1 MSTTALGHERLTA
14 ATPTFEPAEARG
26 AAARLRRAASIGGDV
41 LLLGGVI
48 LCLPFAILAIGVPI
62 ALLVRLLVWII
73 RLV

>member
-14 ATPTFEPAEARG
+14 ATPTFEPAAQG